1 MDKNNK
7 YCILDISLAEQGLQ
21 RLQTAMEEMSV
32 LSIIDGRFSVQLPF
46 KGLKIAVCSH
56 VTKETAVACVALKSG
71 GADVMLVASNS
82 LSIQDDIAAVL
93 VKYYDIAVFGYS
105 GQTTEEWTAFKEKI
119 IDFEPDLLLDEAA
132 GILSMLYECHQ
143 ETAQHLIG
151 YTEQTTSGVFKLK
164 LMDKSGM
171 LLHPAFAVNS
181 SKIKHLFDNYYG
193 VGQSSVVAFIKATG
207 LLLAG
212 QTVVVIGYGHVG
224 RGIALRQKGM
234 GANVIVCE
242 IDPIKALEAY
252 LNGYQV
258 MPLKE
263 AASKGDVFIT
273 ATGSKDVLPLSVA
286 RQLKSGAFLLN
297 CGSGYSEIDVCGIR
311 QYAKKVEK
319 ISAFIE
325 RFTLD
330 DGKSVNLFTEGGVA
344 NIIVSGGN
352 PSSIMDLT
360 FSQIVL
366 AAEYLVQNRGKLGN
380 RMYIMPESIDQNI
393 AKIKLNEL
401 DIHIDT
407 PTETQQKYDASW
419 QKN

>member
-71 GADVMLVASNS
+71 GADVMLVANNS

-132 GILSMLYECHQ
+132 EILSMLYECHQ

-234 GANVIVCE
+234 GAN
-242 IDPIKALEAY
+242 
-252 LNGYQV
+252 
-258 MPLKE
+258 
-263 AASKGDVFIT
+263 
-273 ATGSKDVLPLSVA
+273 
-286 RQLKSGAFLLN
+286 
-297 CGSGYSEIDVCGIR
+297 
-311 QYAKKVEK
+311 
-319 ISAFIE
+319 
-325 RFTLD
+325 
-330 DGKSVNLFTEGGVA
+330 
-344 NIIVSGGN
+344 IIVSGGN